1 MFIQLS
7 GILRWGNSFLFTC
20 FYSHTS
26 RFCFG
31 AFFLNRFWC
40 FVQFGVLF
48 VCLFALLG
56 LVAHRLLVAM
66 LGLFFSLAA
75 GTGGYSLV
83 SVAWAS
89 HCGASSCC
97 GAWLL
102 GRTG

>member
-1 MFIQLS
+1 MF
-7 GILRWGNSFLFTC
+7 WG
-20 FYSHTS
+20 
-26 RFCFG
+26 
-31 AFFLNRFWC
+31 FFVNRFWC
-40 FVQFGVLF
+40 FVQFWGF
-48 VCLFALLG
+48 VCVFALLG

-89 HCGASSCC
+89 HCGGSSCC
-97 GAWLL
+97 EAWLL